1 MPNKQDKLVRN
12 RDLINSFR
20 PSIDAVDLDDDDDD
34 DDDELVNEDSIAA
47 AAAAVGL
54 LASSL
59 VAVFGSVVVSS
70 LMSITKQ
77 VNACKYVQQCHVASY
92 SCTHASLS
100 VD

>member
-1 MPNKQDKLVRN
+1 MPNKQDKIVRN

-20 PSIDAVDLDDDDDD
+20 PSIDAVDDDDNDG
-34 DDDELVNEDSIAA
+34 DDELGNEDSI

-70 LMSITKQ
+70 LMSITK
-77 VNACKYVQQCHVASY
+77 
-92 SCTHASLS
+92 L
-100 VD
+100 

>member
-1 MPNKQDKLVRN
+1 MPNKQDKIVRN

-20 PSIDAVDLDDDDDD
+20 PSIADDVDN
-34 DDDELVNEDSIAA
+34 ELVNEDSI

-70 LMSITKQ
+70 LMSITK
-77 VNACKYVQQCHVASY
+77 
-92 SCTHASLS
+92 L
-100 VD
+100 